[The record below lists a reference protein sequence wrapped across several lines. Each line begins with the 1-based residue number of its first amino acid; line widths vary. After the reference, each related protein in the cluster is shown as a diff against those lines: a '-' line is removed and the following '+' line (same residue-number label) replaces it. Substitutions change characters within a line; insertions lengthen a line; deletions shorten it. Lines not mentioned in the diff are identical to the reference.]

1 MTTSFKDPHS
11 QNSIRLAGDLRKAIG
26 RLRRRMLREAGMGDL
41 TTSQTAVL
49 LRIEQDGPATISTIA
64 RAEGVKPQSM
74 RATVGALE
82 VAGYVERTAD
92 PGDGR
97 QSIISLT
104 ETYRRWIESG
114 RAVREDWLIRRIE
127 AVLTREEQAL
137 LISAMPALDRLGEG

>member
-1 MTTSFKDPHS
+1 MMLEPKDLTA
-11 QNSIRLAGDLRKAIG
+11 QDSIRLAGHLRKAIG

-74 RATVGALE
+74 RATIGALE

-92 PGDGR
+92 PVDRR
-97 QSIISLT
+97 QSLVSLT
-104 ETYRRWIESG
+104 ETYRRWIASG
-114 RAVREDWLIRRIE
+114 RAVREDWLIRKING
-127 AVLTREEQAL
+127 VLTLQEQAL
-137 LISAMPALDRLGEG
+137 LTSAMPILDRLGED

>member
-1 MTTSFKDPHS
+1 MMLEPKDLTA
-11 QNSIRLAGDLRKAIG
+11 QDSIRLAGHLRKAIG

-74 RATVGALE
+74 RATIGALE

-92 PGDGR
+92 PVDGR
-97 QSIISLT
+97 QSLVSLT
-104 ETYRRWIESG
+104 ETYRRWIASG
-114 RAVREDWLIRRIE
+114 RAVREDWLIRKING
-127 AVLTREEQAL
+127 VLTLQEQAL
-137 LISAMPALDRLGEG
+137 LTSAMPILDRLGED